1 MNGLRAPGF
10 LLLTILAFAAIQCVW
25 ASDAPRSPV
34 KKDAPRS
41 NAVKQHGCQSLMF
54 TGVPD
59 DPPEGCYDE
68 DRNSS
73 DRADEVPFVTG
84 GMLGGENR
92 LGSAA
97 SGKTDRDESPIERL
111 VSPKPEN
118 LVAKVRLLYARQS
131 PAMPVIEKNNVEVE
145 SGNVF
150 SSDRYIVRFSFAG
163 SNGPY
168 DVDVNVPVSSQLP
181 LLTFVTENTGNFVKL
196 LFLISRME
204 APLMPAE
211 ITVSFYKKE
220 NR

>member
-1 MNGLRAPGF
+1 MQGVTAND
-10 LLLTILAFAAIQCVW
+10 T
-25 ASDAPRSPV
+25 PRSAV

-41 NAVKQHGCQSLMF
+41 HAAEQYGCQSLMF

-68 DRNSS
+68 EKISPP
-73 DRADEVPFVTG
+73 RAGEIPFVNGKIRGAENLTG
-84 GMLGGENR
+84 IG
-92 LGSAA
+92 AA
-97 SGKTDRDESPIERL
+97 KSTTDRESPIERL

-131 PAMPVIEKNNVEVE
+131 PAMQVIEKNNVEVE

-150 SSDRYIVRFSFAG
+150 SSDRYIVRFFFAG
-163 SNGPY
+163 SGGPY
-168 DVDVNVPVSSQLP
+168 DVDVDVPQSSQLP
-181 LLTFVTENTGNFVKL
+181 LLSFVTENTGNFTKL
-196 LFLISRME
+196 LFMISRMD